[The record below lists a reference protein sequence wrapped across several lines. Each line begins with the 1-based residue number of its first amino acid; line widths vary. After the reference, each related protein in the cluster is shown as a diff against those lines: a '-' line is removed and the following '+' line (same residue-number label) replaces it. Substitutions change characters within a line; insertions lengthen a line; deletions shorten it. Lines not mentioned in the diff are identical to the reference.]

1 VPLSFNLHNPKWLL
15 REFAACRAQNLSGTE
30 ASTLPAVLRG
40 LSVDLTSMDKA
51 GCASLIAISAAALAD
66 AGQGAPQVFILGS
79 SADSLQPIRNR
90 LGAVSKETKLTTF
103 DSLSGHIC
111 MGTATDA
118 LRSGGIKGA
127 KFVVVAGADEL
138 SSAQGDTAE
147 RVAHLIDSA
156 ATKRPQVLLVGTER
170 AEKRNP
176 KVKGLTAK
184 LMGSCGHVEITMGKD
199 LFDFMGS
206 ARLGVSAV
214 LLASL
219 GASLLVLSLHA
230 RV

>member
-1 VPLSFNLHNPKWLL
+1 
-15 REFAACRAQNLSGTE
+15 
-30 ASTLPAVLRG
+30 
-40 LSVDLTSMDKA
+40 MDKA

-66 AGQGAPQVFILGS
+66 LGQEAPQVFILGS

-90 LGAVSKETKLTTF
+90 LGAVSKEIKLTTF
-103 DSLSGHIC
+103 DTLSGHIC
-111 MGTATDA
+111 MGTATEA
-118 LRSGGIKGA
+118 LMWCGMKGA
-127 KFVVVAGADEL
+127 IFVVVAGADEL
-138 SSAQGDTAE
+138 SSVQGDMAE
-147 RVAHLIDSA
+147 NVARLIDTA
-156 ATKRPQVLLVGTER
+156 AAKRPQMLLVGTER

-206 ARLGVSAV
+206 ARLGVSAG
-214 LLASL
+214 LLSSL

>member
-1 VPLSFNLHNPKWLL
+1 MWLL
-15 REFAACRAQNLSGTE
+15 RECAACRTQTLSATE

-40 LSVDLTSMDKA
+40 LSVDVTSMDKA

-66 AGQGAPQVFILGS
+66 LGQSAPQVFILGS

-90 LGAVSKETKLTTF
+90 LGAVSKEIELTTF

-111 MGTATDA
+111 MGTATEA
-118 LRSGGIKGA
+118 LQWCGMKGA
-127 KFVVVAGADEL
+127 IFVVVAGADEL
-138 SSAQGDTAE
+138 SSVQGDMAE
-147 RVAHLIDSA
+147 NVARLIDTA
-156 ATKRPQVLLVGTER
+156 AAKRPQVLLVGTER

-214 LLASL
+214 LLSSL

>member
-1 VPLSFNLHNPKWLL
+1 MWLL
-15 REFAACRAQNLSGTE
+15 RECAACRTQTLSATE

-40 LSVDLTSMDKA
+40 LSVDVTSMDKA

-66 AGQGAPQVFILGS
+66 LGQEAPQVFILGS

-90 LGAVSKETKLTTF
+90 LGAVSKEIKLTTF
-103 DSLSGHIC
+103 DTLSGHIC
-111 MGTATDA
+111 MGTATEA
-118 LRSGGIKGA
+118 LMSWGMKGA
-127 KFVVVAGADEL
+127 IFVVVAGADEL
-138 SSAQGDTAE
+138 STELSSVQGDMAE
-147 RVAHLIDSA
+147 NVARLIDTA
-156 ATKRPQVLLVGTER
+156 ATKRRPQMLLVGTER

-214 LLASL
+214 LLSSL